1 MSSLADALRPELP
14 SIADDIIDA
23 IRREVPQYARP
34 LKGEF
39 GRNVRRGVEF
49 ALGRFLDEQVGSGRG
64 RAGVSREIYVEL
76 GRGEF
81 GQGRSLDALL
91 SAYRTGARVAW
102 RRCVEAGKAA
112 GVDPDDL
119 YALGEAMFA
128 YIDGLSAESTEG
140 YAQAQSAA
148 AGERAR
154 ERRRLIGLLLQSPP
168 PDDRAVAGAAENAGW
183 TVPERLAVLVVEADD
198 PDALASRL
206 GTGVIAM
213 ETDAGVLAVVPDPDA
228 PRRRAEI
235 ARALGDRLAALGSV
249 VAATDAATSA
259 ERARLAL
266 RLAAAGVLPG
276 PLVVCDEHLPEL
288 VLHADRRLAGDLSAA
303 ALSPLEGLGPA
314 SRLKL
319 EETLRAWLD
328 HRGRVE
334 ETAVALGVHPQTVRY
349 RVNQLREHFGAALED
364 PDARFAL
371 QLALRVRWRRPP
383 PAAAG
388 RRAM

>member
-1 MSSLADALRPELP
+1 MPTLADALRPELP
-14 SIADDIIDA
+14 AIAEEIIEA
-23 IRREVPQYARP
+23 IREEVADYRRP
-34 LKGEF
+34 LRGEF

-49 ALGRFLDEQVGSGRG
+49 ALGRFLDEQGGPPT
-64 RAGVSREIYVEL
+64 AGSREVYVEL

-81 GQGRSLDALL
+81 REGRSLDALL

-112 GVDPDDL
+112 GIEPDVL

-168 PDDRAVAGAAENAGW
+168 PDERTVAAAASGAGW
-183 TVPERLAVLVVEADD
+183 SVPERLAVLIADAED

-206 GTGVIAM
+206 GAGVIAT
-213 ETDAGVLAVVPDPDA
+213 EADGGTLAIVPDPSA
-228 PRRRAEI
+228 PRRRAQL
-235 ARALGDRLAALGSV
+235 ARALEGHTAALGSV
-249 VAATDAATSA
+249 VAPADAAASA
-259 ERARLAL
+259 DRARLAL
-266 RLAAAGVLPG
+266 QLPADG
-276 PLVVCDEHLPEL
+276 LVVADEHLAEL
-288 VLHADRRLAGDLSAA
+288 LLLADRRLTTDLAVA
-303 ALSPLEGLGPA
+303 ALRPLDELAPRPRA
-314 SRLKL
+314 KL
-319 EETLRAWLD
+319 EATLRAWLE

-334 ETAVALGVHPQTVRY
+334 ETATALGVHPQTVRY
-349 RVNQLREHFGAALED
+349 RLAQLREAFGTRLDD

-371 QLALRVRWRRPP
+371 ELALRAR
-383 PAAAG
+383 
-388 RRAM
+388 